1 MSQAQG
7 HVSGPSG
14 RAMPPASAPV
24 EPQQYLTFLL
34 GGETFAF
41 SIKSVMEILQYTDP
55 TSVPMMPDCV
65 RGVINLRGSVV
76 PVMDLAIRFNR
87 QSSPV
92 GRRTCIVIL
101 EIAVEGT
108 MHRFGVLADAASE
121 VLEIGADAIE
131 PVPEF
136 GVKIDS
142 RFVRGLGK
150 VGAKFVVI
158 LNPEPLFGAEELGAL
173 AAPGADASR

>member
-7 HVSGPSG
+7 HASVAPE
-14 RAMPPASAPV
+14 RVTPPAAASQ

-34 GGETFAF
+34 GGETFAL
-41 SIKSVMEILQYTDP
+41 SIQSVMEILQYIAP
-55 TSVPMMPDCV
+55 TSVPMMPDCI

-76 PVMDLAIRFNR
+76 PVMDLAVRFGKPG
-87 QSSPV
+87 SGI

-101 EIAVEGT
+101 EIVADAT
-108 MHRFGVLADAASE
+108 IHRFGVLADAASE
-121 VLEIGADAIE
+121 VLEISANAIE

-150 VGAKFVVI
+150 VAGKFVVI
-158 LNPEPLFGAEELGAL
+158 LDPGQLFRAEEIGAL
-173 AAPGADASR
+173 AADAAR

>member
-1 MSQAQG
+1 MSQAERQAS
-7 HVSGPSG
+7 VAPG
-14 RAMPPASAPV
+14 RATPAVAAV
-24 EPQQYLTFLL
+24 QEPQQYLTFLL

-41 SIKSVMEILQYTDP
+41 SIQSVMEILQYTAP
-55 TSVPMMPDCV
+55 TAVPMMPECI

-76 PVMDLAIRFNR
+76 PVMDLAVRFGR
-87 QSSPV
+87 PVSAV

-136 GVKIDS
+136 GVKIES
-142 RFVRGLGK
+142 RFVSGLGK
-150 VGAKFVVI
+150 VAGRFVVI
-158 LNPEPLFGAEELGAL
+158 LDPDQLFGADEIGAL
-173 AAPGADASR
+173 PMPGA

>member
-1 MSQAQG
+1 MSQAEG
-7 HVSGPSG
+7 HVSAPPG
-14 RAMPPASAPV
+14 RAMPPASAPA
-24 EPQQYLTFLL
+24 EPHQYLTFLL

-41 SIKSVMEILQYTDP
+41 SIQSVMEILQYTDP

-87 QSSPV
+87 QPSPV

-150 VGAKFVVI
+150 VAGRFVVI
-158 LNPEPLFGAEELGAL
+158 LDPQPLFGAGEISAL
-173 AAPGADASR
+173 PGLEAEADR